1 MEILL
6 EGAPQKIQIYFT
18 FIGAS
23 TLEILDEID
32 RQKLSDVYILEAN
45 ASTMTDSCMRK
56 TISALPF

>member
-6 EGAPQKIQIYFT
+6 EGAPKKIQIYFT

-32 RQKLSDVYILEAN
+32 RQKLSDVYNLEN
-45 ASTMTDSCMRK
+45 NTSTMTD
-56 TISALPF
+56 